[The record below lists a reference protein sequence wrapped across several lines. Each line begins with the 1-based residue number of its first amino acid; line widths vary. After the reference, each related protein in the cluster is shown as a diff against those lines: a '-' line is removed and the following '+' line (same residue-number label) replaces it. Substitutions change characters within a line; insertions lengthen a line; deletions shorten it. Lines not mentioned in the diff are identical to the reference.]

1 MTDKK
6 EDMFVK
12 YNDEFADKK
21 GRAPRTPNVFC
32 RERSPRETGGTFGT
46 YI

>member
-1 MTDKK
+1 MTDKN
-6 EDMFVK
+6 EERFIE
-12 YNDEFADKK
+12 YNDGFANKK
-21 GRAPRTPNVFC
+21 GRAPGTPDVFC